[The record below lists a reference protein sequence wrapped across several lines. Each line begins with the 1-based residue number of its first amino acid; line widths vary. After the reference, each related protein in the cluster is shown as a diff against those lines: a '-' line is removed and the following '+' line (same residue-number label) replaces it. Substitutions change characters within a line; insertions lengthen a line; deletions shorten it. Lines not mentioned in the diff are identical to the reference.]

1 MAQNAEMPDL
11 NFKFSLRLPGDV
23 VICQASL
30 DVCLLWIHGSMLH
43 TISGIFLDGICCG
56 VETDIGLQSIL
67 LTIFSSFNFSY
78 QTREILSEVVDEV
91 SHHKSCW
98 QVRKKNYYLK
108 VCSTPEVHS
117 TFAFE
122 PRVENRL

>member
-11 NFKFSLRLPGDV
+11 NFKLSPRLPGD

-56 VETDIGLQSIL
+56 VETGIDLQSIL

-78 QTREILSEVVDEV
+78 QTRKILSEVVDEV
-91 SHHKSCW
+91 SRHKSC
-98 QVRKKNYYLK
+98 
-108 VCSTPEVHS
+108 
-117 TFAFE
+117 
-122 PRVENRL
+122 